1 MKRQL
6 WRTQRRHPKV
16 RLSSG
21 SAACPLFGELY
32 PRCWRSNIH
41 IDVVHLCE
49 SVWICMTM
57 SMLLIFIGDCPM
69 QMWYVNPMLPIFLTW
84 SRHFL
89 ETSWALWISMTMMNS
104 VAYLTHLSPSPSVKT
119 ATQTFHDRC
128 ILMSP
133 CLWVGLKPSPVMVG
147 WAFRASHIQ
156 KWSVCMTW
164 FCFMMVP
171 VLWCYQCDLRF
182 MNYDTEIW

>member
-1 MKRQL
+1 M
-6 WRTQRRHPKV
+6 
-16 RLSSG
+16 SSFWWIVSSLLKIQHSHWCG
-21 SAACPLFGELY
+21 A
-32 PRCWRSNIH
+32 
-41 IDVVHLCE
+41 
-49 SVWICMTM
+49 SVWIHMN
-57 SMLLIFIGDCPM
+57 LYDNVDV
-69 QMWYVNPMLPIFLTW
+69 VNIYWWLSDANVVCQSNVADFFLTW

-104 VAYLTHLSPSPSVKT
+104 VANLTRLSPSPSVKT

-147 WAFRASHIQ
+147 LAFRASHIQ